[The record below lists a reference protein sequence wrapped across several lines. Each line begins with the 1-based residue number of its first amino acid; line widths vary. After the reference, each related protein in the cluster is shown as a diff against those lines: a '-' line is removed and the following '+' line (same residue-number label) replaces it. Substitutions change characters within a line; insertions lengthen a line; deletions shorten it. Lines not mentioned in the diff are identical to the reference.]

1 MKLESRFDALLT
13 LTLPVALEDDVLDFL
28 LDHRE
33 WAGGYTVTDAHGMG
47 RGMRLSTTM
56 EQVQGRRRSKQVM
69 IAGEEAIL
77 RQLLAALAAQIP
89 SSEVSY
95 WIVPLTEFGRL
106 A

>member
-1 MKLESRFDALLT
+1 MKPEPRFDTLLT

-28 LDHRE
+28 LDHPQ

-56 EQVQGRRRSKQVM
+56 EQVQGRRRSKQVA
-69 IAGEEAIL
+69 IAGQEQPL

-95 WIVPLTEFGRL
+95 WLQPLTEFGRL

>member
-1 MKLESRFDALLT
+1 MKPESRFDTLLT

-28 LDHRE
+28 LDHPE
-33 WAGGYTVTDAHGMG
+33 WAGGYTVTDAQGMG

-56 EQVQGRRRSKQVM
+56 EQVQGRRRSRQVV
-69 IAGEEAIL
+69 IAGEAAPL
-77 RQLLAALAAQIP
+77 RQLLAALAQQIP

-95 WIVPLTEFGRL
+95 WLLPMTEFGRL